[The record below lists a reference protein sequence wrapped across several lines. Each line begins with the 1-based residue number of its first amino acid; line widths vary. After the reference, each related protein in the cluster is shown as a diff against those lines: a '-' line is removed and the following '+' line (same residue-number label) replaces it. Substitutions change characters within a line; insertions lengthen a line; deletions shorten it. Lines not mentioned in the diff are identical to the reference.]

1 MNSTKPKKDEWQIID
16 GRQMMKNFV
25 TLSRVSQFMKRR
37 VPQVLVIW
45 AVVAVLLRT
54 SLFISAFNELG
65 RSFTSPFLVVGN
77 IGTDQPIDIT
87 AVFLIGSAAIL
98 VDTIFI
104 IVLYVCIKLS
114 RCFGRG
120 RPIKMEQWAVRFSGK
135 ISDEVSSIL
144 THCSA
149 ATLVLLIGKW
159 PAIHGTQVF
168 PWLVATAAFMFVFGA
183 ICYREN

>member
-1 MNSTKPKKDEWQIID
+1 M
-16 GRQMMKNFV
+16 
-25 TLSRVSQFMKRR
+25 
-37 VPQVLVIW
+37 
-45 AVVAVLLRT
+45 RT
-54 SLFISAFNELG
+54 SLFISAFNEFG

-77 IGTDQPIDIT
+77 IGTDQPVDIT
-87 AVFLIGSAAIL
+87 AVFLIGFAAIL

-114 RCFGRG
+114 RRLGRG
-120 RPIKMEQWAVRFSGK
+120 RPMKMEQWAARFSGK
-135 ISDEVSSIL
+135 MSDEVSSIL

-159 PAIHGTQVF
+159 PAMHGTHVF
-168 PWLVATAAFMFVFGA
+168 PGLVAIAAFMFVFGA